1 MAAKKIMAFLGNLTE
16 YKGPYPAAYAR
27 RRYDE

>member
-27 RRYDE
+27 RRYDD